1 MTTKMLNIVIAAL
14 IVTGLNAC
22 ALRPVPEIPT
32 NSASVAAGSSVTR
45 AGNPQNLLGDG
56 ITVGQTL
63 PNLTLTDRNMQPR
76 SLDEF
81 RGKTVLLSIAPSLDT
96 QVCERQTHLLGE
108 ADAKA
113 LPEAIVRVK
122 ITRDLPFAQNRF
134 ASQTGFDNILY
145 LSDYKSAEFGR
156 GTGLLLEDLRL
167 LARAVMVVDRAGTV
181 RYLQVVPE
189 ISHLPDMEKAFAV
202 AREIAAEK

>member
-1 MTTKMLNIVIAAL
+1 MS
-14 IVTGLNAC
+14 LNAC
-22 ALRPVPEIPT
+22 ALRSATNIPT
-32 NSASVAAGSSVTR
+32 STATVAAGSTVTR
-45 AGNPQNLLGDG
+45 AGNAQNLLGDG
-56 ITVGQTL
+56 VAVGQTL
-63 PNLTLTDRNMQPR
+63 PNLKLTDRNMQLR

-81 RGKTVLLSIAPSLDT
+81 RGRTVLLSIAPSLDT

-108 ADAKA
+108 ADAED
-113 LPEAIVRVK
+113 LPEAVVRVK
-122 ITRDLPFAQNRF
+122 ITRDLPFAQSRF
-134 ASQTGFDNILY
+134 AIQTGLDNILY

-167 LARAVMVVDRAGTV
+167 LARAVMVVDGEGTI

-189 ISHLPDMEKAFAV
+189 ISHLPDMAKAFAV